1 MAQKILHQVLR
12 NMIKIAILGFLV
24 GIDNLQVVSGLGL
37 FGIDNK
43 RKWMLVFSFAL
54 FEMCMPLIGL
64 LIGHQLEGYTGV
76 VAEFLGPLILF
87 ILGSIIIIME
97 LMEKKSNTV
106 INNPWMI
113 LILPLFMSF
122 DNLFA
127 GIGLGALGY
136 PILLSALIIGVFS
149 GGLSFLGLFLGDK
162 IRKYIPGKAEILS
175 GSYMIGLAIFFLL
188 FD

>member
-1 MAQKILHQVLR
+1 
-12 NMIKIAILGFLV
+12 MIKIAILGFLV

-43 RKWMLVFSFAL
+43 RKWILVFSFAF

-64 LIGHQLEGYTGV
+64 LIGQQLQGYTGA
-76 VAEFLGPLILF
+76 VAEFIGPLILF
-87 ILGSIIIIME
+87 ILGSVIIIME
-97 LMEKKSNTV
+97 LMDKEISPI
-106 INNPWMI
+106 INNPWM
-113 LILPLFMSF
+113 LLGLPLFMSF

-136 PILLSALIIGVFS
+136 PIVLSALIIGIFS

-175 GSYMIGLAIFFLL
+175 GSYMIGLAIFLLL
-188 FD
+188 FE